1 MSERKSMK
9 QFDYVIRDK
18 LGLHARAA
26 AKLAQYAQTSACDIY
41 IQKDRKIVDMK
52 NVMGLI
58 SLKSLKNDKVSVFV
72 NGEREEEVVEDMK
85 RYMGENL

>member
-26 AKLAQYAQTSACDIY
+26 AKLARCDIY

-58 SLKSLKNDKVSVFV
+58 SLKALKNDKVSVFV

>member
-41 IQKDRKIVDMK
+41 IQKDRKIVDMQGDAWEGRGSIRSI
-52 NVMGLI
+52 M
-58 SLKSLKNDKVSVFV
+58 
-72 NGEREEEVVEDMK
+72 
-85 RYMGENL
+85 

>member
-1 MSERKSMK
+1 
-9 QFDYVIRDK
+9 
-18 LGLHARAA
+18 
-26 AKLAQYAQTSACDIY
+26 
-41 IQKDRKIVDMK
+41 MK

-58 SLKSLKNDKVSVFV
+58 SLKALKNDKVSVFV